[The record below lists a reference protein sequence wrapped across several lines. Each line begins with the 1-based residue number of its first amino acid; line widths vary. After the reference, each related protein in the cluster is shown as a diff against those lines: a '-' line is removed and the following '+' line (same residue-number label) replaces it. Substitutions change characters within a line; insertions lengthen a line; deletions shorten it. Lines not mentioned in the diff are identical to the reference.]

1 MDRCES
7 NPQPPGYK
15 SNTLPLHPVSV
26 LLVIKVYFLLQQI
39 CPCVKVAVL
48 LGHSSNIL
56 IDSLIQLLHDDSIE
70 VRYICIYPHLLSL
83 AQLSCFSTAVLMH
96 DIDIAILCLSVCL
109 SIRLSCFSIVSYFLR
124 LMVARIVLVFQYE
137 TYLGNFDG
145 VTPTGAFN
153 TGVVC
158 KFYDFWLAINNFDVI
173 GNLILN

>member
-26 LLVIKVYFLLQQI
+26 LLVIKVYFPLQQI

-48 LGHSSNIL
+48 LGYSSNIL

-83 AQLSCFSTAVLMH
+83 AQLSCISTAVLMH
-96 DIDIAILCLSVCL
+96 DIDIAILCLFV
-109 SIRLSCFSIVSYFLR
+109 RLSCFSIVSYFLR

-158 KFYDFWLAINNFDVI
+158 KFDDFCLAINNFDVI